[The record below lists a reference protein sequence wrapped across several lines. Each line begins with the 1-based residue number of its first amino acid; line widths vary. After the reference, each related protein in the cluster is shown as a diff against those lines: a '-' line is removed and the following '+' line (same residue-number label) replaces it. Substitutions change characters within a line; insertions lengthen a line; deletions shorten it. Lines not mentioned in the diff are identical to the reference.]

1 MFGRRTRPPADA
13 DPQEISA
20 DWCCAIPTISRYL
33 PSIPTWRYKYRQ
45 GRDIPR
51 YIAEQI
57 ITVRRRNFTKVSL
70 VSPTPCRSF
79 HYSNVQNFKVQ
90 SSNFTRVVRYPRYL
104 DTYRRYRPYRLLGPI
119 LRLAN
124 FQPNEIALGISGT
137 AVVSSIAIPETVSLS
152 SLQFQVS
159 HNTTADWRGQL
170 APKIRGRGLTRIIN

>member
-1 MFGRRTRPPADA
+1 MQHQRCSDGGRVLLRTQIRKKSPRTGVVRYP
-13 DPQEISA
+13 
-20 DWCCAIPTISRYL
+20 RYL
-33 PSIPTWRYKYRQ
+33 DTYRRYKYRQ

-57 ITVRRRNFTKVSL
+57 ITVRRRNITKVSL

-104 DTYRRYRPYRLLGPI
+104 DTYRRYRPYRLLGLV

-124 FQPNEIALGISGT
+124 FQPNEIALDISGT